1 MSGVWGILVYSAV
14 ISTGVAFAYAAMPAL
29 IMSVVPITETAAA
42 NGLNSLMRAMG
53 TSCASAVLGAV
64 LANMTI
70 RLGPVAVPSE
80 DGFRAGF
87 MIGGAVALVAAL
99 VVLGIPGR
107 RAVAPRPA
115 EVPADL
121 DPQVRTN

>member
-1 MSGVWGILVYSAV
+1 MGTAWGVLIFSAV
-14 ISTGVAFAYAAMPAL
+14 VSAGIGFAYAAMPAL
-29 IMSVVPITETAAA
+29 IMGAVPLTETAAA

-80 DGFRAGF
+80 AGF
-87 MIGGAVALVAAL
+87 QAGFVIGGVVALVAAL